1 MPKAPKNPSKPIER
15 AEMRQTLTAEECQ
28 MILKKLQNRFDAN
41 MQRHKGMTW
50 SSVHEKL
57 KKHPKKL
64 LTLEAMERSGG
75 EPDVVVLKG
84 ESDKVIFIDCSPE
97 SPKGRRSTC
106 FDPESLK
113 SRKEHKPNA
122 SAVGM
127 AKAMG
132 IEILTEQQYRQLQE
146 VGEFDLKTSSWVQ
159 TPAAIRKLGGA
170 LFCDRRYDAVFMYHN
185 GAESYYG
192 SRGFRGMVRV

>member
-15 AEMRQTLTAEECQ
+15 TEMRKSLSAEECQ
-28 MILKKLQNRFDAN
+28 TLLKKLEKRFEEN
-41 MQRHKGMTW
+41 MQRHKGVKW

-64 LTLEAMERSGG
+64 LALEAMERSGG
-75 EPDVVVLKG
+75 EPDVVAFRDD
-84 ESDKVIFIDCSPE
+84 SDSVFFVDCSSE
-97 SPKGRRSTC
+97 TPKGRTSTC
-106 FDPESLK
+106 FDPESLE

-127 AKAMG
+127 AKSMG
-132 IEILTEQQYRQLQE
+132 VEILTEEHYRQLQE
-146 VGEFDLKTSSWVQ
+146 LERFDTKTSSWVQ
-159 TPAAIRKLGGA
+159 TPAKIRKLGCA
-170 LFCDRRYDAVFMYHN
+170 LFCDRRYDTVFVYHN

-192 SRGFRGMVRV
+192 SRGFRGLVRV